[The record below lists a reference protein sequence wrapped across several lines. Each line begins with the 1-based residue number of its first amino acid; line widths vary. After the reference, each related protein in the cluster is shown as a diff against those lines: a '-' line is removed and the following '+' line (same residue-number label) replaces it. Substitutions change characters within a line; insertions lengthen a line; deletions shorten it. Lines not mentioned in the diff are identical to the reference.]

1 METSSK
7 DRLIESGMAILLQR
21 GYNGLG
27 IQDVLAATD
36 LPKGSFYH
44 HFGSKEDFAL
54 AVVDRYMVA
63 VHQGLDACLL
73 DERVAPLQR
82 IRNFFE
88 ATRESYKGEGYLG
101 CLLGGLGQELSG
113 VNETFRNRIEGC
125 ISEIASK
132 LEACLRAAIARGD
145 VAAAENPKRLAALL
159 VNCWEGAALRT
170 RLLRDPAPL
179 GAMLDFYFQSIAPAA
194 ARKKPAARKRR

>member
-1 METSSK
+1 M
-7 DRLIESGMAILLQR
+7 LLLR
-21 GYNGLG
+21 GYNHLG
-27 IQDVLAATD
+27 IQDVLTATK

-44 HFGSKEDFAL
+44 HFESKEDFAL

-63 VHQGLDACLL
+63 VHEGLDACLL
-73 DERVAPLQR
+73 DDRVPPLQR

-113 VNETFRNRIEGC
+113 VNETFRLRIEGC
-125 ISEIASK
+125 IAQIASK
-132 LEACLRAAIARGD
+132 IEVCLRLAIARGD
-145 VAAAENPKRLAALL
+145 ARRTEDPKRLAALL

-179 GAMLDFYFQSIAPAA
+179 GAMLDFYFQSIAPAS
-194 ARKKPAARKRR
+194 RRTPAARPARPARRTATTKRHAGR